1 MKMKRRTFI
10 KGLITLPGISILSML
25 ANAQSSASDSNA
37 NVSYAMVVDVDK
49 CIGCGKCVIAC
60 KTENDVPAELPIS
73 RTWIEGY
80 SVETGVPFSK
90 TEVQKIVMNTVE
102 NPFLD
107 ADWKFE
113 EVFYVPKL
121 CNQCSNAPC
130 LNVCPVYARFYTEEG
145 VVLVDKNTCIG
156 CKYCITACPYGATYL
171 HPEQKVTD
179 KCTFCYHRVKRGLQ
193 PACVLACPTDA
204 RVFGNV
210 NDRNSEV
217 YRLLKENRV
226 AVLKPEEGT
235 FPRVFY
241 INLDTS
247 VVE

>member
-1 MKMKRRTFI
+1 MKMRRRDFI
-10 KGLITLPGISILSML
+10 KGLVTIPGISVLSML
-25 ANAQSSASDSNA
+25 ADAQNSVSEGAK
-37 NVSYAMVVDVDK
+37 VSYAMVIDVDR
-49 CIGCGKCVIAC
+49 CIGCGQCVIAC
-60 KTENDVPAELPIS
+60 KIENDVPTKIPVS

-80 SVETGVPFSK
+80 SVETGVPFSR

-102 NPFLD
+102 NPFLE
-107 ADWKFE
+107 AEWKYG

-130 LNVCPVYARFYTEEG
+130 LNVCPVYARFHTEEG

-204 RVFGNV
+204 RVFGDV
-210 NDRNSEV
+210 NDKNSEV
-217 YRLLKENRV
+217 YRLLEENRV